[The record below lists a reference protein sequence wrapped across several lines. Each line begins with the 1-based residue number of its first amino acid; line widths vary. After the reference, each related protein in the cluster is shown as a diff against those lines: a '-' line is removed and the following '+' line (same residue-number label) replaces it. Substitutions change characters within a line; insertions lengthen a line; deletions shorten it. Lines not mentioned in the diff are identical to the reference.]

1 MAIATENIFE
11 SFFRNSVEGILIFD
25 KTGKIADINPAAKE
39 FFGIGINA
47 DNPKNVKDLIG
58 IKYHE
63 ELWDICNRLLDHTE
77 KKGTGNTLVIHNE
90 GNREKNLILGLHLNN
105 HIKLQ
110 ENRYIAAFVTDETGR
125 WKEKHELRQSHE
137 RFRKIFKYNP
147 VAQLIIRE
155 SDSHIIDANNKFL
168 NLFGY
173 ELDEVIG
180 KDTAS
185 IGLDHCKE
193 CKVKIS
199 EAPDEH
205 HIDNDCE
212 YEAQIKSGKVINL
225 LQSYVLI
232 KLHDV
237 THEIWSLAD
246 ITEQKAAEGELKRS
260 NEELEKKVTERTK
273 DLANLLEREKR
284 MNELKSRFVATAS
297 HEFRTPLTTILASAG
312 LVETYARRMDTE
324 KCLKHIDR
332 IKASVELLTEI
343 LEDFLSLDKIEQG
356 NVKPNITSFNL
367 EDFAGNVMREA
378 ESTLKKGQSIEY
390 SLTGDM
396 IIKQDHNILK
406 NTMLNLLS
414 NAIKYSGEGANI
426 SWDISAQRDK
436 TIITVADNGIGI
448 PFDDQPYI
456 FSRFFRARNAE
467 TIQGTGLGLNIV
479 KKYIELLHGKISFV
493 SAENAGTSFIL
504 DLPAIS

>member
-39 FFGIGINA
+39 LFGIGTTA

-426 SWDISAQRDK
+426 SWDMSAQRDK

-493 SAENAGTSFIL
+493 STENAGTSFIL
-504 DLPAIS
+504 ELPVIN

>member
-493 SAENAGTSFIL
+493 STENAGTSFIL
-504 DLPAIS
+504 ELPVIN